1 VFYVHVSDYRKCYYT
16 EFACRDQVCIPEGK
30 LCDGVANCRDGSDE
44 DNCGWLILSFYTIDL
59 GRLTGKS
66 EPCPHTRA
74 SIIIGLA
81 SPTAVT
87 AVKRNSVFFLNLQS
101 SACASAVKTHAPLHY
116 RVVIY
121 FSGLLG
127 SWIVWVWV

>member
-1 VFYVHVSDYRKCYYT
+1 MFYVHVTDYRKCYYT

-44 DNCGWLILSFYTIDL
+44 DNCGWLILRFYTIDL
-59 GRLTGKS
+59 GRLTRKS

-74 SIIIGLA
+74 SIIIRLA

-87 AVKRNSVFFLNLQS
+87 AVKQEKCGFVFEVTGKCL
-101 SACASAVKTHAPLHY
+101 CC
-116 RVVIY
+116 
-121 FSGLLG
+121 GC
-127 SWIVWVWV
+127 